1 MPVLKLDGQWRE
13 ISLPYRS
20 LCSVFP
26 FFLAF
31 DRQGRIRSAGP
42 SLVKLC
48 GALKPGSDFET
59 QFELVT
65 PSIGFGFDRIMGQ
78 LFTTFFIRILGT
90 ENLLR
95 GQMLPRSDD
104 ESELLLFLGTP
115 VVREMSDISR
125 WGLSLKDFAIHDS
138 VIDLLLVLQ
147 AKNNT
152 IRDIKRIHDLLERE
166 VETRRKVEQALHE
179 LNEQLE
185 QRVVERTRELK
196 RSNQRLGKSL
206 TLLEENN
213 RELRVLNKMGEML
226 QGCGSLEESLDVIS
240 YSLGRLLPHAS
251 GFLQLHADATGQPE
265 LSITWGGLSQ
275 QRALQEVAADCQAL
289 QTGEAVLYRSGGDLP
304 RCSHLQGAPECDSVC
319 MPLLANGRCFGLL
332 SLQCFDHDRD
342 RDREPGS
349 DLGFQARLQLI
360 YTAGEHISL
369 ALANLRLQ
377 ETLRQQ
383 AVQDSL
389 TGLYNR
395 RYMSATL
402 DREIQRADRED
413 STVGLVILDIDHFK
427 RINDQHGHETGDRV
441 LKCLGVF
448 LKQRI
453 RGDDV
458 ACRFGGEEFVLIL
471 PGVGLD
477 DLIRR
482 AERLCYEIAQGE
494 FGLGVDGVPA
504 LTVSMGVGLYPAHA
518 DAQDDLLIC
527 ADAALYRAK
536 SAGRNRVVCYQA

>member
-13 ISLPYRS
+13 ISLAYHS
-20 LCSVFP
+20 LSSVFP

-48 GALKPGSDFET
+48 GTLKPGSDFET
-59 QFELVT
+59 LFELVT
-65 PSIGFGFDRIMGQ
+65 PSIGFDFDRIMGQ
-78 LFTTFFIRILGT
+78 LFTTFFIRILGS

-104 ESELLLFLGTP
+104 ESELLLFLGAP

-152 IRDIKRIHDLLERE
+152 IRDIKHIHGLLRQE
-166 VETRRKVEQALHE
+166 VETRRKVEQDLHE
-179 LNEQLE
+179 LYEQLE
-185 QRVVERTRELK
+185 QRVVERTRELE
-196 RSNQRLGKSL
+196 RSNQRLEQSL
-206 TLLEENN
+206 TLFEENN

-251 GFLQLHADATGQPE
+251 GFLQLHADETGQPE
-265 LSITWGGLSQ
+265 LSITWGGGSL
-275 QRALQEVAADCQAL
+275 QRVLQEIAADCQAL
-289 QTGEAVLYRSGGDLP
+289 QTGEAVLYRSGGELP
-304 RCSHLQGAPECDSVC
+304 RCHHLRGAPECDSVC

-332 SLQCFDHDRD
+332 SLQCFDQD
-342 RDREPGS
+342 RDRERS
-349 DLGFQARLQLI
+349 SALGFQARLQLI
-360 YTAGEHISL
+360 YTAAEHISL

-402 DREIQRADRED
+402 DREILRADRED

-477 DLIRR
+477 DLVRR
-482 AERLCYEIAQGE
+482 AERLCCEIAQGE
-494 FGLGVDGVPA
+494 FGVGVDGLPA

>member
-1 MPVLKLDGQWRE
+1 MPMLKLDRQWRE
-13 ISLPYRS
+13 FSLPYRS
-20 LCSVFP
+20 LSSVFP

-31 DRQGRIRSAGP
+31 DRQGKICSAGP
-42 SLVKLC
+42 SLVKFC
-48 GALKPGSDFET
+48 SMLKLGSDFEKL
-59 QFELVT
+59 FELVT
-65 PSIGFGFDRIMGQ
+65 PSIGFDFDRIMEQ
-78 LFTTFFIRILGT
+78 LFTTFFIRILDT
-90 ENLLR
+90 EKLLR
-95 GQMLPRSDD
+95 GQMLLRADD
-104 ESELLLFLGTP
+104 ESELLLFLGAP
-115 VVREMSDISR
+115 VVREMSDITR

-152 IRDIKRIHDLLERE
+152 IRDIKRIHGLLERE
-166 VETRRKVEQALHE
+166 VETRRKVERDLHE

-185 QRVVERTRELK
+185 QRVVERTLELK
-196 RSNQRLGKSL
+196 RSNQRLGQSL

-226 QGCGSLEESLDVIS
+226 QGCASLEESLDVIS
-240 YSLGRLLPHAS
+240 YSLGRLLPHAN
-251 GFLQLHADATGQPE
+251 GFLQLHADETIQPE
-265 LSITWGGLSQ
+265 LSITWGGLSHQ
-275 QRALQEVAADCQAL
+275 PVLQEIATDCQAIR
-289 QTGEAVLYRSGGDLP
+289 TGEAVLYRSGGNLP
-304 RCSHLQGAPECDSVC
+304 CCHHLQGTPECDSVC
-319 MPLLANGRCFGLL
+319 IPLLANDSCFGRL
-332 SLQCFDHDRD
+332 SLQCFD
-342 RDREPGS
+342 RERNS

-377 ETLRQQ
+377 ENLRQQ

-395 RYMSATL
+395 RYMNATL
-402 DREIQRADRED
+402 DREILRADREA

-441 LKCLGVF
+441 LQCLGVF

-477 DLIRR
+477 DLVRR
-482 AERLCYEIAQGE
+482 AESLCYEIAQGE
-494 FGLGVDGVPA
+494 FGVGVSELPA

-518 DAQDDLLIC
+518 CAQDDLLIC

-536 SAGRNRVVCYQA
+536 SAGRNRVVCYRA